1 MIAVGAVVLLLV
13 LIGVA
18 VFALRNA
25 LDTKPS
31 APSGTKT
38 SQAATGSASGT
49 NAATSTAAG
58 TRSGQPQPT
67 RSGGAVATTP
77 TLQLNVTGEKS
88 RVFVR
93 IPGGDVLL
101 DDVLTHGRHAEFDQA
116 ALDVVI
122 YDGGA
127 VRVIVNGKQ
136 RPPGK
141 SGERVEFTA
150 RSAS

>member
-25 LDTKPS
+25 LTTKPS
-31 APSGTKT
+31 APGGTKN
-38 SQAATGSASGT
+38 SQAATIRTPGTGSAT
-49 NAATSTAAG
+49 ATAG
-58 TRSGQPQPT
+58 RSAQPT
-67 RSGGAVATTP
+67 PPKTSSGADPAAVP
-77 TLQLNVTGEKS
+77 TLRLDVTGAKS

-101 DDVLTHGRHAEFDQA
+101 DDTLTHGRRAEFDQA

-127 VRVIVNGKQ
+127 VKVLVNGKQ
-136 RPPGK
+136 RPRGRPGQ
-141 SGERVEFTA
+141 RVQFTA
-150 RSAS
+150 RSA